1 MDETK
6 KKFAL
11 WAYPTTLEK
20 VERLYQLDNC
30 RSKSEFI
37 EKAVLFYAGY
47 VCAEDC
53 REYFP
58 EAIVSTIQGSLD
70 SFENRMASLL
80 FKYAVELAMTM
91 HVSAANFRVMKIH
104 LPGSEESVSMKSRD
118 STAKFHSMT
127 LSAIRKADNDGE
139 IYFEVE
145 IYKIR
150 FSKTRYESCKIY
162 CYSRRCGKMR

>member
-80 FKYAVELAMTM
+80 FKYAVELAMT
-91 HVSAANFRVMKIH
+91 
-104 LPGSEESVSMKSRD
+104 SRD

-162 CYSRRCGKMR
+162 CHSRRRGKMR

>member
-53 REYFP
+53 RE
-58 EAIVSTIQGSLD
+58 
-70 SFENRMASLL
+70 
-80 FKYAVELAMTM
+80 
-91 HVSAANFRVMKIH
+91 
-104 LPGSEESVSMKSRD
+104 
-118 STAKFHSMT
+118 
-127 LSAIRKADNDGE
+127 
-139 IYFEVE
+139 
-145 IYKIR
+145 
-150 FSKTRYESCKIY
+150 
-162 CYSRRCGKMR
+162 

>member
-58 EAIVSTIQGSLD
+58 EAIVSTIQGSL
-70 SFENRMASLL
+70 
-80 FKYAVELAMTM
+80 V
-91 HVSAANFRVMKIH
+91 
-104 LPGSEESVSMKSRD
+104 SVSYTHLDVYKRQVQYRTVLSGSVKS
-118 STAKFHSMT
+118 F
-127 LSAIRKADNDGE
+127 
-139 IYFEVE
+139 
-145 IYKIR
+145 
-150 FSKTRYESCKIY
+150 
-162 CYSRRCGKMR
+162 